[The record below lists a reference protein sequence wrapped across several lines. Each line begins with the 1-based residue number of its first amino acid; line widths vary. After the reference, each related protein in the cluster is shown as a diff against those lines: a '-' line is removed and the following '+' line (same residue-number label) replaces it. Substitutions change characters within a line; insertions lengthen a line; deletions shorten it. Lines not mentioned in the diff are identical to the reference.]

1 MIDIN
6 KALKKR
12 PAFAVF
18 IILLAGL
25 YAGFFIDIRVFIIG
39 FLLSIVSFFIKR
51 VDVLLLI
58 ALFFSA
64 GVYQSSRTPQ
74 KGERI
79 FFRGIYLDNRIIDP
93 VLGELYVSLSADYG
107 NFVRGNGEFK
117 ESKNFTKLVDVETIS
132 SSRTIL
138 RKLLSLRSYLDGKIQ
153 KQCPGDVGKICSAIT
168 LGIRNTLPYYI
179 IERFQSCG
187 TAHLLAVSG
196 LHTGIVFGV
205 FFVFLRAL
213 QLRRNPSLFLSEFFV
228 LIYAVLTGLRVP
240 VIRTSI
246 MTLFFVIGESR
257 SRNIDPFNI
266 LSAAGIFIALMMPRS
281 IFGISFQLSFLA
293 VFSILVMFNI
303 LKEYFEKVPN
313 RWFKQWIILPFF
325 ITLSAQLGTIP
336 LVAYYF
342 GYIPL
347 IGLLANLILVPLTG
361 ALISG
366 CFMFFLFPFLGRITG
381 NFVWIIGL
389 TMNEIMI
396 IMERIPYAVLKIK
409 KNEPWILAIY
419 AVYLIPLL
427 FWVYGKTR
435 QDGLEMGLETK

>member
-1 MIDIN
+1 MNIN

-12 PAFAVF
+12 PAFTVF

-25 YAGFFIDIRVFIIG
+25 YAGSFIDIRIFLVG
-39 FLLSIVSFFIKR
+39 FLLSVVGYFIKR
-51 VDVLLLI
+51 LDILLLI

-74 KGERI
+74 KEDRI
-79 FFRGIYLDNRIIDP
+79 FFMGIYLDNRILDP
-93 VLGELYVSLSADYG
+93 VLGEIYVSLPIDYG
-107 NFVRGNGEFK
+107 NFVRGNGKFI
-117 ESKNFTKLVDVETIS
+117 ESKNFTKLVDVEIKS
-132 SSRTIL
+132 STHTIL
-138 RKLLSLRSYLDGKIQ
+138 GNLLSFRSYLDAKIQ
-153 KQCPGDVGKICSAIT
+153 KQCPGDIGKMCTAIT

-179 IERFQSCG
+179 VKRFQSCG

-196 LHTGIVFGV
+196 LHTGIVFGI
-205 FFVFLRAL
+205 FFVLLRAL
-213 QLRRNPSLFLSEFFV
+213 QLRRNASLFLSEFFV

-266 LSAAGIFIALMMPRS
+266 LSAAGIFIVLLMPRS
-281 IFGISFQLSFLA
+281 IFSISFQLSFLA

-303 LKEYFEKVPN
+303 LKEHFEKLPN

-325 ITLSAQLGTIP
+325 ITLSAQLGTLP

-361 ALISG
+361 ILISG
-366 CFMFFLFPFLGRITG
+366 CFMFFLLPFLGKITG
-381 NFVWIIGL
+381 NFVWVVGFII
-389 TMNEIMI
+389 NRIMI
-396 IMERIPYAVLKIK
+396 IMERTPYAVLKIK
-409 KNEPWILAIY
+409 KNEPWVLVIY
-419 AVYLIPLL
+419 AAYLIPLV
-427 FWVYGKTR
+427 FRVYRKTR
-435 QDGLEMGLETK
+435 QDDLEIQSQR